1 MLLSTVENCNEI
13 QLRVKAILTYMRL
26 ISRPKSI
33 RQRIREG
40 IIRWAK
46 VRAEQIEQQKR
57 ADDLRQSRGDLPS
70 ASTRHTSTVLKSAP
84 LVTKNRSGI
93 KRVNKGQTQTR
104 TKIGKK
110 VASTIERMGTI
121 ATRIAQREKRGDG

>member
-1 MLLSTVENCNEI
+1 
-13 QLRVKAILTYMRL
+13 MRL

-70 ASTRHTSTVLKSAP
+70 ASTRHTSTVLESAP
-84 LVTKNRSGI
+84 SVTKHRRGI
-93 KRVNKGQTQTR
+93 KRANKGQTQTR
-104 TKIGKK
+104 TKIGKR
-110 VASTIERMGTI
+110 VASTIEGMGTV
-121 ATRIAQREKRGDG
+121 AKRSAQREKRGDG